1 MARDTLAAAIL
12 LLKADVE
19 VALLV
24 NTRVFGEELP
34 PEEAADMPRAAVLLR
49 TSSNAAGIGGYSRL
63 EVNGIDAYCFG
74 ETPAQAEEVRRA
86 VHEAF
91 KQARRAVVEETLL
104 HSFDQIGSPRADR
117 DPDTQW
123 PYSLSSWR
131 MLASERQAT

>member
-1 MARDTLAAAIL
+1 MARDVLAAAIL

-24 NTRVFGEELP
+24 DTRVYGEEVP
-34 PEEAADMPRAAVLLR
+34 PEEASEMPRAAILLR
-49 TSSNAAGIGGYSRL
+49 SAQNAAGYGGYARI
-63 EVNGIDAYCFG
+63 EVMGIDAYCFG

-91 KQARRAVVEETLL
+91 KQANRVIFEETLL
-104 HSFDQIGSPRADR
+104 HSFDQIGSTRAQR
-117 DPDTQW
+117 DPDTLW

-131 MLASERQAT
+131 TLASERQAT